1 VDARATLGYRRQ
13 ALEFNSIDFVIFFSL
28 VTTIFFLLPHR
39 FRWMWLLAASCFFY
53 MRWNASYIILL
64 FISAGIDYFCAIY
77 VDTHDDPKKRRWAL
91 GVSMAVNVT
100 MIFTFKYWSFF
111 HHSMKAMLGL
121 VGFVYEVPDLDV
133 ILPVGI
139 SFYTFQAMSYTVD
152 VFRKEMKPER
162 HIGRYLLFITFFPH
176 LVAGPIMR
184 APKLLPQF
192 LPEKFW
198 DWPRAANGLQ
208 LMMWGLFKK
217 VVIGDRLALYVDAVY
232 NNVPHH
238 DGLTFL
244 LATYAFAFQI
254 YCDFSGY
261 SDIAIGAAQFMGF
274 ELPRNFDRPYFSKT
288 ITEFWRRWHIS
299 LSSWLR
305 DYLYIPLGGN
315 RGTTFQTY
323 KNLMITMVLGGLW
336 HGASWNF
343 VIWGGLQGVMLAI
356 SRATLPAR
364 DAFWKKTAMPPFLM
378 NAVRMFI
385 TFHLVCLSW
394 VFFRANT
401 LADAVAILRGVFEP
415 AEQLYL
421 TGLPSGALACM
432 VLVAIQVV
440 QETRGSVRALLAP
453 RPLPVRW
460 LAWYALAF
468 AVVLFGNEAGVQF
481 IYFQF

>member
-1 VDARATLGYRRQ
+1 
-13 ALEFNSIDFVIFFSL
+13 
-28 VTTIFFLLPHR
+28 
-39 FRWMWLLAASCFFY
+39 
-53 MRWNASYIILL
+53 
-64 FISAGIDYFCAIY
+64 
-77 VDTHDDPKKRRWAL
+77 
-91 GVSMAVNVT
+91 
-100 MIFTFKYWSFF
+100 
-111 HHSMKAMLGL
+111 
-121 VGFVYEVPDLDV
+121 
-133 ILPVGI
+133 
-139 SFYTFQAMSYTVD
+139 
-152 VFRKEMKPER
+152 
-162 HIGRYLLFITFFPH
+162 
-176 LVAGPIMR
+176 
-184 APKLLPQF
+184 
-192 LPEKFW
+192 
-198 DWPRAANGLQ
+198 
-208 LMMWGLFKK
+208 
-217 VVIGDRLALYVDAVY
+217 
-232 NNVPHH
+232 
-238 DGLTFL
+238 
-244 LATYAFAFQI
+244 
-254 YCDFSGY
+254 
-261 SDIAIGAAQFMGF
+261 MGF